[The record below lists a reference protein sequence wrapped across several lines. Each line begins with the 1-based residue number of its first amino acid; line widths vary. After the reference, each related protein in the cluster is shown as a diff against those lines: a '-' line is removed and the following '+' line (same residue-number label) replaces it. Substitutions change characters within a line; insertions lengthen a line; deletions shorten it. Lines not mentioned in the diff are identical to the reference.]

1 MNVFF
6 VVAFFLLNTASTN
19 SGGTIRER
27 SRCARMIESNAG
39 RKRTG
44 AAAVPAI
51 GPRQVVQGPPRLVLV
66 RPQPLERGIDL
77 AQLEAREL
85 DDVFA
90 GGRPVARQVPAHDS
104 ERALGSVRQRRT
116 PEEERRR
123 LGCGHVTD
131 RRRPHERQRAECE
144 GDCPAVVGLEHAVT
158 ELEQLG
164 TRDRLV
170 RRARGPEIDP
180 PVAHDQG
187 CESAAHVQRRPKRT
201 CLDDRSA
208 SEAVRELLLP
218 KAVEP
223 SPERDVRRRRV
234 LRLQRDEPL
243 DRAGGSKP
251 RPLDEQLPGEQG
263 AIQLAEGERL
273 HVTTARTA
281 QS

>member
-1 MNVFF
+1 
-6 VVAFFLLNTASTN
+6 
-19 SGGTIRER
+19 
-27 SRCARMIESNAG
+27 MIESNAG

-44 AAAVPAI
+44 AAAVASHQ
-51 GPRQVVQGPPRLVLV
+51 GRTRQVVQGPPRLVLV

-123 LGCGHVTD
+123 LGVRPVTD

-144 GDCPAVVGLEHAVT
+144 GDCPAVVGLEHAMT

-164 TRDRLV
+164 ARDRLV
-170 RRARGPEIDP
+170 RNRAPQCLEIDSEPVRP
-180 PVAHDQG
+180 PTLGLDVCGRVVWIVA
-187 CESAAHVQRRPKRT
+187 AAHHVQRRPKRT

-223 SPERDVRRRRV
+223 RPERDVRRRRV

-243 DRAGGSKP
+243 DRAGGRKP
-251 RPLDEQLPGEQG
+251 RPLDEQLPGEQR